1 MLPAPFIPTFHVSPP
16 LCVTVMQLHGHA
28 TNLALPA
35 DIWVTAGGQT
45 WMSIIVSGRVFSALK
60 MIFHLL
66 VSPKPC
72 SLWSSVF
79 SGTLRSWDHTFC
91 SCFPLI
97 IYTGLRCQ
105 LRCGPL
111 PSFPS
116 GLMGSLPSSEW
127 AACTPTPECHCCVTW
142 PFYKVC
148 YLYCCEW
155 LSWYCWAFCRVR
167 WWRPVPQTE
176 LEPPVLPPVP
186 RVHEVRG
193 TTQWLFYKHIEC
205 QCH

>member
-1 MLPAPFIPTFHVSPP
+1 MLPAPFIPSFHVSPP

-91 SCFPLI
+91 SYFPLI

-116 GLMGSLPSSEW
+116 GLMGSLPSNEW
-127 AACTPTPECHCCVTW
+127 AACIPHPRVSLLCNLAILQGVQFCIIVNDSPNTG
-142 PFYKVC
+142 
-148 YLYCCEW
+148 
-155 LSWYCWAFCRVR
+155 WAFCRVR
-167 WWRPVPQTE
+167 WWRPIPQME
-176 LEPPVLPPVP
+176 L
-186 RVHEVRG
+186 
-193 TTQWLFYKHIEC
+193 
-205 QCH
+205 